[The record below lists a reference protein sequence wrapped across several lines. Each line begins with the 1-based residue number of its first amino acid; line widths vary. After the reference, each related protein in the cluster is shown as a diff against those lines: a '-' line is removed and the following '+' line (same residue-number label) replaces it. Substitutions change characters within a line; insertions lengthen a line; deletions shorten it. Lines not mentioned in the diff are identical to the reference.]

1 MVSTDSRNVLIF
13 GATGGLATSLAGDFL
28 SRGWKVDLV
37 SRISRSLALET
48 CYSDFLAAG
57 SVRVFT
63 VAKSYAEFIADRP
76 YRTYLF
82 TQALFEPKRLIET
95 VVGRIEQEIAV
106 GLTDPIRLTRSL
118 LLSHPPTP
126 TERRDFAFIGST
138 SAFAGFSKT
147 ALYCAIKHGLL
158 GFVRAMND
166 EYTDTE
172 TRFWLFSMGTMNTE
186 MGALLVDQDS
196 TSFLQPEDVARR
208 IVDSLASS
216 TNLFEPEVI
225 MRRREIRFKTK

>member
-13 GATGGLATSLAGDFL
+13 GATGGLATSLAGDFV

-63 VAKSYAEFIADRP
+63 VANSYAEFIADRP

-82 TQALFEPKRLIET
+82 TQALFEPKLLVETDAGQIE
-95 VVGRIEQEIAV
+95 REIAV
-106 GLTDPIRLTRSL
+106 GLTDPIRLTRAL
-118 LLSHPPTP
+118 LLTHPPVP
-126 TERRDFAFIGST
+126 TERRDFAYIGST
-138 SAFAGFSKT
+138 SAYSGFKKT
-147 ALYCAIKHGLL
+147 AVYCAVKHGLL

-166 EYTDTE
+166 EYTDSE

-186 MGALLVDQDS
+186 MGALLVDQEPA
-196 TSFLQPEDVARR
+196 SFLQPEDVARR
-208 IVDSLASS
+208 IVDSLTAP
-216 TNLFEPEVI
+216 TNLFEPELV
-225 MRRREIRFKTK
+225 MRRRKIRFKAQ